1 MTPSVGSRAD
11 TPAVPD
17 AGLEGV
23 YDPGVRQTGTPAGGL
38 PLGRPFGIPV
48 HLSWSWVVA
57 AVVITWIF
65 APVVQERLPTLSDGV
80 SLVVAA
86 CFAVLLGLSVLVHE
100 LAHSVAALRFGQPV
114 RRITLHL
121 LGGVSEI
128 GSQERSP
135 GRDIVIVAVGPL
147 ASLALAGMGAGLVW
161 LLPAGTVLHLV
172 AFQLA
177 IANLVVGVFNL
188 IPGLPLDGGRI
199 LQDVVWAATG
209 RQRTGTVVAAWSGR
223 VLAVLLVASALLPLL
238 RGGSTVWL
246 VWGLLLGW
254 FVWAEAGRALVAS
267 RVRERLADLSARSL
281 TRRAIP
287 VPDQLSVSEAL
298 RRGAEARAGALV
310 GIDVAGRPTRVVS
323 EAAVAALPEQRRP
336 WVTVA
341 QVSRALVPGGT
352 VAANLAGEPLLAW
365 LDEHPAPEYLVVEPD
380 GAVYGVLSREDVQRA
395 VTALATR
402 PGPPRG

>member
-1 MTPSVGSRAD
+1 MS
-11 TPAVPD
+11 
-17 AGLEGV
+17 
-23 YDPGVRQTGTPAGGL
+23 QTGSSAGGL
-38 PLGRPFGIPV
+38 SLGRPFGIPV
-48 HLSWSWVVA
+48 QLSWSWLVA

-80 SLVVAA
+80 SVVVAA

-114 RRITLHL
+114 HRITLHL

-128 GSQERSP
+128 GSSSRRP
-135 GRDIVIVAVGPL
+135 GQDMVIVAVGPL
-147 ASLALAGMGAGLVW
+147 ASLALAGVGAGLVW

-177 IANLVVGVFNL
+177 LANLVVGVFNL

-209 RQRTGTVVAAWSGR
+209 RQETGTVVAAWSGR
-223 VLAVLLVASALLPLL
+223 VLAVLLVASALVPLL
-238 RGGSTVWL
+238 TGGDTVWL

-254 FVWAEAGRALVAS
+254 FIWAEAGRALTAS
-267 RVRERLADLSARSL
+267 RVRVRLSGLSARSL

-287 VPDQLSVSEAL
+287 VPGELPVSEAL
-298 RRGAEARAGALV
+298 RRGTEAQASALV
-310 GIDVAGRPTRVVS
+310 AVDADGRPTRVVN
-323 EAAVAALPEQRRP
+323 EAAVAAVPEQRRP

-341 QVSRALVPGGT
+341 QVSRALVPGRT
-352 VAANLAGEPLLAW
+352 VAASLSGEPLLAW
-365 LDEHPAPEYLVVEPD
+365 LDEHPAAEYLVVEPD
-380 GAVYGVLSREDVQRA
+380 GTVYGVLSRDDVQRA
-395 VTALATR
+395 VAALAAR
-402 PGPPRG
+402 PGAVRG